1 MAGLDTDYDGEAKSL
16 AGNRVGYLPQEPE
29 LDESKTVLEN
39 ILDGVPEKMNTL
51 NLYKSLHQKVLDGK
65 ASPAEQNKYKEAK
78 SIVDR
83 EKLLD
88 LERRVEVSSIALRCP
103 PPDSMVDRLSGGE
116 KRRIALCR
124 LLISAPDILLLDEP
138 TNHLDA
144 ESVTWLERYLSE
156 YKGAVLAVTHDRYF
170 LDNVAGWI
178 LEIDRGGVYPFDG
191 NYSEWLVAK
200 EKRLALESKK
210 EAAKARLIQK
220 ELEWINTSPKARQ
233 AKSKSRVKRYEEL
246 ISEAKK
252 REFETG
258 RIIIP
263 PGPRLGDIVVQAN
276 GLSKCFDDRVL
287 FEDLSFD
294 IEPGAIVGVVGPNGA
309 GKTTLFNMISGR
321 ETPDSGT
328 IRVGETVHLKHIT
341 QLREELDDNLSVV
354 DTISEGNPV
363 VIVGEREHHVRS
375 YMSAFNLK
383 GGIQDR
389 LVGNL
394 SGGERN
400 RVLLAK
406 ILKGGCNLL
415 MLDEPSNDLDVDTL
429 RSLEEALSDF
439 AGSAIVISHDRWF
452 LDRIC
457 THILA
462 FEGDSNVVYYNGHYS
477 DYEEDRNRRLGKR
490 SDPTKV
496 RYKRI
501 VVA

>member
-1 MAGLDTDYDGEAKSL
+1 MAEIDTDYEGDAKAL
-16 AGNRVGYLPQEPE
+16 AGNKVGYLPQEPQ
-29 LDESKTVLEN
+29 LDESKNVLEN
-39 ILDGVPEKMNTL
+39 ILDGVPEKMRIL
-51 NLYKSLHQKVLDGK
+51 NI
-65 ASPAEQNKYKEAK
+65 YKELQPKVQSGTATNSEQK
-78 SIVDR
+78 EFDKIKPIVDR

-103 PPDSMVDRLSGGE
+103 PPDSPVDKLSGGE
-116 KRRIALCR
+116 KRRVALCR

-178 LEIDRGGVYPFDG
+178 LEIDRGNVFPFDG

-200 EKRLALESKK
+200 EKRLALESRK
-210 EAAKARLIQK
+210 EVAKAKLIQK
-220 ELEWINTSPKARQ
+220 ELEWINTAPKARHS
-233 AKSKSRVKRYEEL
+233 KSKSRIKRYEEL
-246 ISEAKK
+246 VNEAKK

-263 PGPRLGDIVVQAN
+263 PGPRLGNVVIEV
-276 GLSKCFDDRVL
+276 KEVTKTIEDRVL
-287 FEDLSFD
+287 FENLSFNV
-294 IEPGAIVGVVGPNGA
+294 EPGAIVGVVGPNGA
-309 GKTTLFNMISGR
+309 GKTTLFNIISGR
-321 ETPDSGT
+321 EQSDSGT
-328 IRVGETVHLKHIT
+328 VRVGETVQLKHIT
-341 QLREELDDNLSVV
+341 QLREELDDNVSVLQ
-354 DTISEGNPV
+354 TISEGNPV
-363 VIVGEREHHVRS
+363 VVVGGREHHVRS

-383 GGIQDR
+383 GSIQDR
-389 LVGNL
+389 LLGNL

-406 ILKGGCNLL
+406 ILKGGCNVL

-429 RSLEEALSDF
+429 RSLEEALVDF

-462 FEGDSNVVYYNGHYS
+462 FEGDSNVVYFDGHYS
-477 DYEEDRNRRLGKR
+477 EYEEDRNSRLGKKN
-490 SDPTKV
+490 DPSRV